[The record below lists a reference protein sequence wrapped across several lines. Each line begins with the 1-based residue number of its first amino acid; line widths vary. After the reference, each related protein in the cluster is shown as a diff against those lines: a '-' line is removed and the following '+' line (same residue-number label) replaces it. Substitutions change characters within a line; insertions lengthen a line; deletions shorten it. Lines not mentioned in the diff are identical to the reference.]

1 MLNGAGDRSRHR
13 ILAIETPIQIL
24 SGNAISYNLLLRIIL
39 EYFQPKLDRK
49 NKNIQPGTEN
59 NIILIKQKECI
70 PER

>member
-39 EYFQPKLDRK
+39 ECFQPKLDRK